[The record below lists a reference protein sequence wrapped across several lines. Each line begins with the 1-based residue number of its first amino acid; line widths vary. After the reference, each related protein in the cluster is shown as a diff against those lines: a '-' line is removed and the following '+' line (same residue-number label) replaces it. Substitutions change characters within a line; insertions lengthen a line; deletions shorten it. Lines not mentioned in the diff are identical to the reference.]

1 MKEFLTEINNWLAQ
15 NRKFAVAT
23 VIQTWG
29 SAPRSVGASMFIDT
43 DMNMMGSVSGGCVEG
58 AVVRAALDVLNTQR
72 PQLLSF
78 GITDEEAWEVGLS
91 CGGAIKV
98 FVEPYISL
106 DNPEISD
113 ILTCPDLSVRGALK
127 DNTGCILMIKITGG
141 SSEHVLVL
149 PNGEIFSKN
158 KTTDILI
165 DSALRAYRERKSQ
178 IIEMGE
184 DKWFAQVYPSK
195 DRLIIVGAAHITVDL
210 VHLAQYFG
218 FETVVIDPR
227 GIFADKTA
235 FSTLPDRLA
244 NDWPAEILPEYT
256 LDEYT
261 YAVLLTHD
269 PKIDDQALEI
279 LLKENIGY
287 IGALGSKKT
296 HEKRV
301 KRLTDKGFTEEEIA
315 KIHAPIGV
323 DIHAKSARE
332 IALSI
337 VAELI
342 QVKNKFL

>member
-1 MKEFLTEINNWLAQ
+1 
-15 NRKFAVAT
+15 
-23 VIQTWG
+23 
-29 SAPRSVGASMFIDT
+29 
-43 DMNMMGSVSGGCVEG
+43 
-58 AVVRAALDVLNTQR
+58 VV
-72 PQLLSF
+72 
-78 GITDEEAWEVGLS
+78 
-91 CGGAIKV
+91 
-98 FVEPYISL
+98 
-106 DNPEISD
+106 
-113 ILTCPDLSVRGALK
+113 
-127 DNTGCILMIKITGG
+127 
-141 SSEHVLVL
+141 
-149 PNGEIFSKN
+149 SKN
-158 KTTDILI
+158 KATDILI
-165 DSALRAYRERKSQ
+165 HNAHRAYSERKSQ
-178 IIEMGE
+178 TVEIGD
-184 DKWFAQVYPSK
+184 DKWFAQVFPSK

-227 GIFADKTA
+227 GIFTDKTA
-235 FSTLPDRLA
+235 FLTPPDRLA

-269 PKIDDQALEI
+269 PKIDDQALEL

-301 KRLTDKGFTEEEIA
+301 KRLTEKGFSEEDIA

-342 QVKNKFL
+342 KVKNKFL